1 MIRDFSEAK
10 KEELCRVLDMIDNQN
25 GEPFEVWFR
34 RRAADFGQWPDRL
47 GIYDYIM
54 RSERFKY
61 KILHIN
67 NRTRKQIEANFEGV
81 KNADAK
87 CAGTFRGY
95 AEAVKEQI
103 EAVRIMMQFMQSAGK
118 TGLDI
123 DVLLHGLTLQSKRS
137 YTEQLEEGQKVLL
150 SYLSMRGITDPAEQ
164 QEIRDLIMEKQPYLL
179 KGLYI
184 ADYYSSENAI
194 VIYNS
199 IMEYYHKYKKKIT
212 LMGYLEES
220 GIIDSVEQQKIYD
233 QILDKQPD
241 MLDSLY
247 TVVYR
252 GNGDASAIYDSIMD
266 YYNKHKM
273 DITIQDVE
281 GLDMGE
287 RMDQTQRE
295 TFVACWNRLGQMELS
310 KEQIIAVMANIY
322 AESRCS
328 ATNAQESYGYIGLYD
343 DKYTFLPNDNVG
355 YGICQWTIESR
366 KTALQEYANSTNGS
380 VYELETQL
388 NYFQYEME
396 QGICKG
402 KWEDFLAINDRD
414 EAVVYFWRRIEISG
428 ASIKG
433 PGDPDYESALA
444 DHISF
449 ADSIENWYETT
460 FQQEAGE

>member
-1 MIRDFSEAK
+1 MIRDFTEAK
-10 KEELCRVLDMIDNQN
+10 KEEIYRVLDMIDDQN

-47 GIYDYIM
+47 EIYDYM
-54 RSERFKY
+54 RRSERFKS
-61 KILHIN
+61 KILDID
-67 NRTRKQIEANFEGV
+67 NRTRKQIDANFEGV
-81 KNADAK
+81 KNTDAK
-87 CAGTFRGY
+87 GAGTFRGY

-103 EAVRIMMQFMQSAGK
+103 EAVRIMMQFLQSAGK

-212 LMGYLEES
+212 LMGYLEKS
-220 GIIDSVEQQKIYD
+220 GIIDSAEQQKIYD
-233 QILDKQPD
+233 QILDKQPN
-241 MLDSLY
+241 MLDNLY
-247 TVVYR
+247 TAVYR

-281 GLDMGE
+281 GLALGGVLL
-287 RMDQTQRE
+287 QQIQKE
-295 TFVACWNRLGQMELS
+295 TFVECWNYLFSMGLSVDQVIAVIANIHAEGELS
-310 KEQIIAVMANIY
+310 PTNRQNTKDNKNIEDPDY
-322 AESRCS
+322 AYL
-328 ATNAQESYGYIGLYD
+328 TG
-343 DKYTFLPNDNVG
+343 DNVG
-355 YGICQWTIESR
+355 YGILQWTYYAR
-366 KTALQEYANSTNGS
+366 KEGLLNKANEMGKEVSDLDVQLEY
-380 VYELETQL
+380 
-388 NYFQYEME
+388 FRYEME
-396 QGICKG
+396 ESYDFRKIWPEFLTEQDRYKAIEYFYCNIEAPNSSVNKNSQGYKN
-402 KWEDFLAINDRD
+402 AISKRTRYADD
-414 EAVVYFWRRIEISG
+414 ISQWFEAIF
-428 ASIKG
+428 
-433 PGDPDYESALA
+433 
-444 DHISF
+444 
-449 ADSIENWYETT
+449 NN
-460 FQQEAGE
+460 